1 MLVLSRKVNESIE
14 IDGRIKVIIH
24 KIKGNRVAIA
34 IDAPDE
40 VAIVRSELRDRM
52 DPALDNRVVPRSTLV
67 PCYNS
72 NKEET
77 DSFAFAI

>member
-1 MLVLSRKVNESIE
+1 MLVLSRKVDESIE
-14 IDGRIKVIIH
+14 IDGRIKVKIV

-52 DPALDNRVVPRSTLV
+52 DPAVDNYVVPRSGLV
-67 PCYNS
+67 PCDNNS
-72 NKEET
+72 KEAA
-77 DSFAFAI
+77 DSFSFAI